1 MFGSRV
7 RLMCVCVRVVRFG
20 WFGVGR
26 RVRRVFRVGVCSA
39 RVVRCICCRWL
50 ARFVWYEVRWTRAS
64 GVSALDGFGFD
75 LSYLWGGYLS
85 KGSSPIGYLSTFH
98 FLALL
103 CGSERF

>member
-39 RVVRCICCRWL
+39 TVARDICCRWL
-50 ARFVWYEVRWTRAS
+50 ARFVSYEVRWTRAG
-64 GVSALDGFGFD
+64 GVSAWMVFGFD
-75 LSYLWGGYLS
+75 LSCLWGGYLS
-85 KGSSPIGYLSTFH
+85 KGSFPLGYLSTFH

-103 CGSERF
+103 CGNERF